1 MRVEQS
7 TRKGKARAPAP
18 EVCTRCIEKMLLC
31 KLGTG
36 KSTSC
41 QVCKAAKAWCKRPGE
56 EEVELKVVL
65 WRKHTKM
72 EWPCGEKKK
81 MQMKK
86 SLKGSEKSNRGLV
99 VKEVGGSTLR
109 AELKLLFWGLFM
121 LLNCQ
126 NDLLEVLLEVKTQ
139 KVTLLL
145 SIEINEM
152 EEIDE
157 EEVMEVDEEE
167 VRELSME
174 GPKEVEELEE
184 GPGKVEGSKQGVEAS
199 GSAEVEK
206 GSQSAE
212 SAESGRNGGDDM
224 EV

>member
-41 QVCKAAKAWCKRPGE
+41 QVCKAAKAWCKRPG
-56 EEVELKVVL
+56 
-65 WRKHTKM
+65 
-72 EWPCGEKKK
+72 
-81 MQMKK
+81 
-86 SLKGSEKSNRGLV
+86 
-99 VKEVGGSTLR
+99 
-109 AELKLLFWGLFM
+109 
-121 LLNCQ
+121 
-126 NDLLEVLLEVKTQ
+126 
-139 KVTLLL
+139 
-145 SIEINEM
+145 
-152 EEIDE
+152 E